1 MSRARHGHHTKI
13 GRKPTT
19 TIELASCT
27 KIVYEAI
34 EPGSLPSHRDQA
46 AMGEC
51 EIPSTLRLYFGSR
64 RVFLGFVLGLCVG
77 PWYDNHFVRAHAF
90 SMLLAMTLDT
100 DHMK

>member
-1 MSRARHGHHTKI
+1 MLTDSSAWLEHVACTAWPPHEKNER
-13 GRKPTT
+13 RKLPTT

-51 EIPSTLRLYFGSR
+51 EILSTLRLYLRFPGSI
-64 RVFLGFVLGLCVG
+64 LGVCARAMCWTFV
-77 PWYDNHFVRAHAF
+77 
-90 SMLLAMTLDT
+90 
-100 DHMK
+100 